1 MERELALEFV
11 RVTEAAAMAA
21 GRWMGRGDKEAA
33 DKAAVDAMRAVFDT
47 ISIDGTVVIG
57 EGEMDEA
64 PMLYIGERLGLKVP
78 PEVDVAVDPLE
89 GTNLVAKGL
98 PNSISVVAIA
108 PRGCLLHAPDMYMDK
123 IAVGPRAAGRI
134 NLDAPV
140 KDNLAAIADALNK
153 DIRDLVVVILERD
166 RHKEL
171 IRQVK
176 EAGARLKLIS
186 DGDVAPA
193 VATAIAQGGPDV
205 LMGIGGAPEGVLA
218 AAALKCLGGEMQAR
232 LAPETEEEVER
243 CRKMGIEDCNKILT
257 MDDLV
262 KSDDVIFAAT
272 GITDGDFLKGVR
284 YYGQQVHTY
293 SVVMRAKTG
302 TVRFIEAIHNL
313 SKKPHYTLR

>member
-1 MERELALEFV
+1 
-11 RVTEAAAMAA
+11 
-21 GRWMGRGDKEAA
+21 
-33 DKAAVDAMRAVFDT
+33 
-47 ISIDGTVVIG
+47 
-57 EGEMDEA
+57 
-64 PMLYIGERLGLKVP
+64 
-78 PEVDVAVDPLE
+78 
-89 GTNLVAKGL
+89 
-98 PNSISVVAIA
+98 
-108 PRGCLLHAPDMYMDK
+108 
-123 IAVGPRAAGRI
+123 
-134 NLDAPV
+134 
-140 KDNLAAIADALNK
+140 
-153 DIRDLVVVILERD
+153 
-166 RHKEL
+166 
-171 IRQVK
+171 
-176 EAGARLKLIS
+176 LKLIS